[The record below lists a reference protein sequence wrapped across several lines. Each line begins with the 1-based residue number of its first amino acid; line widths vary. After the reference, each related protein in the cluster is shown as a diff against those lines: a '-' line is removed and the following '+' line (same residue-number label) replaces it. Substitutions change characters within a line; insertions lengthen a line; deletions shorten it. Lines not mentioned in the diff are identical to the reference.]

1 MKIILAIAVGGA
13 FGAVSRYLMMV
24 QVTRVLGVAFPYGT
38 LAVNI
43 VGSFVIGLII
53 EMLASKFTLSPE
65 LRALLVTGFLGGFT
79 TFSTFSLDL
88 AGLIERGDAMTA
100 VSYAVASV
108 MGCLLAVFAGLYLG
122 RLLVA

>member
-13 FGAVSRYLMMV
+13 FGAVSRYLV
-24 QVTRVLGVAFPYGT
+24 TFQVMRVMGVAFPYGT
-38 LAVNI
+38 LAVNV

-53 EMLASKFTLSPE
+53 ELLASKFTLSPE

-79 TFSTFSLDL
+79 TFSTFSLDMANL
-88 AGLIERGDAMTA
+88 VERGDAMTA

-108 MGCLLAVFAGLYLG
+108 ISCILAVFAGLYLG